1 MLSLLHS
8 FGFVIGF
15 ENDVS
20 QQFVSDSFGV
30 FVNVYVEIV
39 SGIVTHVA
47 SESKRSAIARESGRG
62 IK

>member
-8 FGFVIGF
+8 FDFVMGL
-15 ENDVS
+15 ENEVS
-20 QQFVSDSFGV
+20 QQFVSGIFGE
-30 FVNVYVEIV
+30 FVSVYVESV

-47 SESKRSAIARESGRG
+47 SDSNCSAIARESGKG